1 MARELRIYTDYD
13 VALRYKRKMERSFLI
28 NFSLAAAIILLSR
41 YLNISKIPFYVVS
54 SIFLLIAG
62 LSYYSRN
69 SLLKD
74 AEAGLMVFRFT
85 TEGWYRDEG
94 SVLYRWEDFKR
105 VDFHD
110 RAITF
115 YEAKQHKIHSTTIS
129 PMLMTDVDFDKAE
142 QWIRQYLPSHM
153 RSLLCNNWD

>member
-13 VALRYKRKMERSFLI
+13 VALRYKKKMERSFLI

-41 YLNISKIPFYVVS
+41 YLNTSKIPFYVVS
-54 SIFLLIAG
+54 FIFLLMAG

-105 VDFHD
+105 VAFHD

-115 YEAKQHKIHSTTIS
+115 YEAKEHKIHSTTIS
-129 PMLMTDVDFDKAE
+129 PMLMTDADFDKAE
-142 QWIRQYLPSHM
+142 QWIRQYL
-153 RSLLCNNWD
+153 SLIHI